1 MLPRRSAVNMAL
13 FGPLN
18 VAARFHNGVHTKHT
32 LLPTLNMATVA
43 DPTLDS
49 DIDAGA
55 EAPKPKYWET
65 PMGKKVVAGGAA
77 ALVLAVVAAIWL
89 WSSAPEYRVLFS
101 NYTDRDGGAITASL
115 DQMGVK
121 YKFSDGGT
129 AILVP
134 ADQVASL
141 RLKLAS
147 QGLPRAGNVGFELLE
162 NQKLG
167 TSQFVEQVNYQ
178 RSLEGEL
185 ANSIQA
191 LSAVSSARVH
201 LALPKPSVFVRDQQK
216 PTASVLLNLQP
227 GRALDQSQVNAIVHM
242 VASSI
247 PELTAAN
254 VTVVDQNGALLSDT
268 ANKAGKQLDPNQL
281 KYVEALQQNIV
292 KQVESI
298 IAPLVGQN
306 NVRAEATAEVDFA
319 QVDTA
324 AEMYKPNSPPE
335 PQAIRSQQ
343 TSESTGPGSANPSGV
358 PGALSNQPPGVA
370 TAPIEGGAPAQPA
383 ANTAPTHKDSTTN
396 YEVDKTLRFEQKPMG
411 GIKRLTVGVVVN
423 YRRIVDPATG
433 KVSIKALT
441 AAEVAQINELVKQ
454 AMGYSQQRGDTL
466 NVTNAPFDGVDKP
479 AETGPD
485 WWKDPANLPLAKD
498 IAKYLFIALV
508 LAFLYYRI
516 LRPILKPVMKTFDK
530 AVEMPEEPEPEEPE
544 PEPEPD
550 PEEEAEMARQA
561 EEEKQVILYKNN
573 LDMAKSLAQNDPRI
587 VANVIKEWLGAEQ

>member
-1 MLPRRSAVNMAL
+1 L
-13 FGPLN
+13 
-18 VAARFHNGVHTKHT
+18 
-32 LLPTLNMATVA
+32 
-43 DPTLDS
+43 
-49 DIDAGA
+49 
-55 EAPKPKYWET
+55 
-65 PMGKKVVAGGAA
+65 
-77 ALVLAVVAAIWL
+77 WL
-89 WSSAPEYRVLFS
+89 WTSAPEYKVLFS
-101 NYTDRDGGAITASL
+101 NYTDKDGGAITASL

-121 YKFSDGGT
+121 YKFSDSGS

-134 ADQVASL
+134 ADRIHDL
-141 RLKLAS
+141 RLKLAQ

-185 ANSIQA
+185 ANSIQSLA
-191 LSAVSSARVH
+191 AVSSARVH

-227 GRALDQSQVNAIVHM
+227 GRALDQAQVSAIVHL

-247 PELTAAN
+247 PELTPSN
-254 VTVVDQNGALLSDT
+254 VTVVDQNGTLLSDS
-268 ANKAGKQLDPNQL
+268 ANKNGKQLDPNQL

-319 QVDTA
+319 QTDTA

-343 TSESTGPGSANPSGV
+343 TSEQTGPGSTNPSGI

-370 TAPIEGGAPAQPA
+370 TAPLEGGAQPAQAQTTTGPSR
-383 ANTAPTHKDSTTN
+383 KDATTN
-396 YEVDKTLRFEQKPMG
+396 YEVDKTIRYEQKPMG
-411 GIKRLTVGVVVN
+411 GVKRLTVGVVVN
-423 YRRIVDPATG
+423 YRRSIDPKTG
-433 KVSIKALT
+433 KVVVKALS

-454 AMGYSQQRGDTL
+454 AMGYSQARGDTL

-479 AETGPD
+479 DEQAPE
-485 WWKDPANLPLAKD
+485 WYKNPANLPLAKD
-498 IAKYLFIALV
+498 IARYVFIALV
-508 LAFLYYRI
+508 LAFLWFRFV
-516 LRPILKPVMKTFDK
+516 RPLLKPAIKKFDE
-530 AVEMPEEPEPEEPE
+530 AVAIPPEPEPEEPE

-550 PEEEAEMARQA
+550 PEEEARLQREVEDQQKVQVYKSNLEMA
-561 EEEKQVILYKNN
+561 K
-573 LDMAKSLAQNDPRI
+573 DMAKNDPRI
-587 VANVIKEWLGAEQ
+587 VANVIKEWLGTE

>member
-1 MLPRRSAVNMAL
+1 
-13 FGPLN
+13 
-18 VAARFHNGVHTKHT
+18 
-32 LLPTLNMATVA
+32 MATAA

-49 DIDAGA
+49 DIDTDTP
-55 EAPKPKYWET
+55 EPKPKYWET

-77 ALVLAVVAAIWL
+77 ALALAIVAAIWL
-89 WSSAPEYRVLFS
+89 WQSEPEYRVLFS

-121 YKFSDGGT
+121 YKFSDGGN

-134 ADQVASL
+134 AEQVPSI
-141 RLKLAS
+141 RLKLAA

-191 LSAVSSARVH
+191 LAAVGSARVH
-201 LALPKPSVFVRDQQK
+201 LALPKPSVFVRDVQK

-227 GRALDQSQVNAIVHM
+227 GRTLDQAQVNAIVHL
-242 VASSI
+242 VASSVA
-247 PELTAAN
+247 ELPASN
-254 VTVVDQNGALLSDT
+254 VTVVDQNGNLLSDS

-292 KQVESI
+292 KQVQSI

-343 TSESTGPGSANPSGV
+343 TSESSGPGSTNPSGV
-358 PGALSNQPPGVA
+358 PGALSNQPPGTA
-370 TAPIEGGAPAQPA
+370 TAPLDANGQPA
-383 ANTAPTHKDSTTN
+383 AAPATATGPTRKDATTN
-396 YEVDKTLRFEQKPMG
+396 YEVDKTVRYEQKPMG

-423 YRRIVDPATG
+423 YRRSVDPATG
-433 KVSIKALT
+433 KVTIKPLS

-454 AMGYSQQRGDTL
+454 AMGYSQARGDTL

-479 AETGPD
+479 EDVAPD
-485 WWKDPANLPLAKD
+485 WWKDPANLPMAKD
-498 IAKYLFIALV
+498 VAKWLFIALV

-530 AVEMPEEPEPEEPE
+530 AVEMPPEPEPEEPE

-550 PEEEAEMARQA
+550 LEAEAEAARQA
-561 EEEKQVILYKNN
+561 EEEKQVIIYKSN
-573 LDMAKSLAQNDPRI
+573 LDMAKSLASNDPRI

>member
-1 MLPRRSAVNMAL
+1 
-13 FGPLN
+13 
-18 VAARFHNGVHTKHT
+18 
-32 LLPTLNMATVA
+32 MATA
-43 DPTLDS
+43 AEPLLD
-49 DIDAGA
+49 DLGA
-55 EAPKPKYWET
+55 QAEPKPKYWET
-65 PMGKKVVAGGAA
+65 PMGKRVVVGGAIA
-77 ALVLAVVAAIWL
+77 AALAVVAAIWL
-89 WSSAPEYRVLFS
+89 WSSAPEYKVLFS
-101 NYTDRDGGAITASL
+101 NYSDRDGGAITASL

-121 YKFSDGGT
+121 YKFSEGGS
-129 AILVP
+129 AILIPAEQVP
-134 ADQVASL
+134 SV
-141 RLKLAS
+141 RLKLAA

-191 LSAVSSARVH
+191 VSAVASARVH
-201 LALPKPSVFVRDQQK
+201 LAMPKPSVFVRDQQK

-227 GRALDQSQVNAIVHM
+227 GRALDQAQVSAIVHL
-242 VASSI
+242 VASSV
-247 PELTAAN
+247 PELTPSN
-254 VTVVDQNGALLSDT
+254 VTVVDQNGTLLSDT
-268 ANKAGKQLDPNQL
+268 SARNGKQLDPNQL

-298 IAPLVGQN
+298 IAPIVGQN

-343 TSESTGPGSANPSGV
+343 TSEQTGPGSQNPSGI

-370 TAPIEGGAPAQPA
+370 TAPIEGGAPATSQQ
-383 ANTAPTHKDSTTN
+383 TGTTGPTSKNATTN

-423 YRRIVDPATG
+423 YRRSVDPKTG
-433 KVSIKALT
+433 KVVVKPLA

-454 AMGYSQQRGDTL
+454 AMGYNQARGDTL
-466 NVTNAPFDGVDKP
+466 NVANAPFDGVDKP
-479 AETGPD
+479 AEETLD
-485 WWKDPANLPLAKD
+485 WWKDKNNLPLAKD
-498 IAKYLFIALV
+498 VAKWVFIAMV
-508 LAFLYYRI
+508 LLFLWYRI
-516 LRPILKPVMKTFDK
+516 LRPVLKPVMKTFDK
-530 AVEMPEEPEPEEPE
+530 AVEMPPEPEPEEPE

-550 PEEEAEMARQA
+550 HEEIARIAREAEEQ
-561 EEEKQVILYKNN
+561 KQVIVYKSN
-573 LDMAKSLAQNDPRI
+573 LEMAKTLAQNDPRI
-587 VANVIKEWLGAEQ
+587 VANVIKEWLGAE